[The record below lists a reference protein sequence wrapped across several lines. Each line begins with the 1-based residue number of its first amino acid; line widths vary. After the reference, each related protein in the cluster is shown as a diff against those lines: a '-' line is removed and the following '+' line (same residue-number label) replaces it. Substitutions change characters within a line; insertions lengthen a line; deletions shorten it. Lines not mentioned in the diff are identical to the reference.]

1 MELKSTQIGQRLA
14 RHPYNRV
21 RLLNAGIEVSGDKH
35 QYLIPF
41 NQLINVQCKR
51 GIVWGELEF
60 ELPEGKVVRL
70 HGTEW
75 QQTQHFYHYLLK
87 KWQVW
92 SLDMSDVSA
101 DVLAAQVNQIDK
113 IRQLN
118 RWIKIAD
125 LSLLQQQIQE
135 TFQSLPLPLQRVKQF
150 ENCCDNYQICLD
162 WLNEG
167 ERKLKLI
174 NQQWVERMLE
184 QYGEFFQSIENLSFN
199 HSQCRAVVNGEK
211 SILVLGSAGSGK
223 TSVLVA
229 RAGWLLLRQQARP
242 EQILL
247 LSCERQSAD
256 EINKRIQLRLET
268 KEIKAQTF
276 HELALNI
283 IRQAGNHVTKIS
295 ELETNAQKRR
305 DFLIREW
312 QKQCNEKKAQAK
324 GWREWLEEEL
334 DWQLPHGEYWHDK
347 QVQTCLSSRLE
358 HWLGLIRMH
367 GGSQKEMIEQ
377 ALPGHAGLF
386 QKRIRLM
393 APLLK
398 AWKSA
403 LKTEGTMDFSGLIY
417 QAINVLGKGRF
428 ISPWKHILLDDFQ
441 NISPLSVRLLAAL
454 RVQNKQSN
462 IFAVADDWQG
472 IYQINDTNPTFY
484 FAEGVFG
491 KSISDESIS
500 DEVTECI
507 LDTTYRFNDHIGE
520 IANGFIRQYPH
531 QVSHSCSK
539 LTTHNLRKGNK
550 KSVVILPEEQL
561 EALLNKM
568 SGYVTNEETILL
580 LARYHHLKPDLMK
593 KSSTRWPNLNI
604 KFMTIHESQGQQVD
618 YVIVLGLR
626 QGRDGF
632 PASEKGS
639 VLEQVLLPQ
648 PEKFSDAEESYLLYV
663 ALTRAKKQVWLMQES
678 KNPSVFIHQL
688 SQLGVP
694 IQRKP

>member
-101 DVLAAQVNQIDK
+101 DVLAAQVNQIDE

-334 DWQLPHGEYWHDK
+334 DWQLPYGEYWHDK

-377 ALPGHAGLF
+377 ALPEHAGLF

-484 FAEGVFG
+484 FAEEVFG

-604 KFMTIHESQGQQVD
+604 KFMTIHESQGQQAD

-632 PASEKGS
+632 PVSEKGS